1 MRFKSRRTRNSM
13 FQNESL
19 GQEAVRWRRL
29 FRNVRRISSTWNE
42 GTWLSCVW
50 EDRVLDIRKDHI
62 SKVFSCVSL
71 VYCFRIERTDA
82 FMSKFQ
88 KLGSILIRLIISRR
102 TSNYYIF
109 GIRDL
114 LWSKWHLPRKEIPN
128 QENEQTKKTRR
139 KTLQEEVWT
148 KPTKSYEEAQQL

>member
-1 MRFKSRRTRNSM
+1 M

-29 FRNVRRISSTWNE
+29 FRNARRISSNE
-42 GTWLSCVW
+42 GTWLSYVW

-62 SKVFSCVSL
+62 SKVFHLCFL